1 MGNLR
6 MKTSANIT
14 VEKAK
19 EYATQTLKWINDAR
33 QAKIDCRIAQEMA
46 IDRRSLWQTITG
58 KPEIHCSQEEALKII
73 KGRTD
78 SWALCSDY
86 DDIMVTYGLSESIA
100 KNVLKLANDSA
111 DGLVRISADDLD
123 RLTK

>member
-1 MGNLR
+1 